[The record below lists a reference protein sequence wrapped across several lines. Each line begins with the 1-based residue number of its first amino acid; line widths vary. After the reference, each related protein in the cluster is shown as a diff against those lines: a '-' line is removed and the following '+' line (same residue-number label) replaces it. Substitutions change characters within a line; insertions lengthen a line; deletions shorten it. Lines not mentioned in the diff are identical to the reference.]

1 MPQIGT
7 FTRHASGFSGS
18 IHTFSLTRDLAI
30 VRIEPSDIENAPD
43 YRVYVGSEDGLAIGV
58 AWNRTGER
66 AGEYIALLIDDPMLP
81 QPIRATLFRDDES
94 GASWSLHWSRRHKR
108 NGAS

>member
-7 FTRHASGFSGS
+7 FSRDATGFAGC
-18 IHTFSLTRDLAI
+18 IHTFTLKRDITI

-43 YRVYVGSEDGLAIGV
+43 YRIHQGEDGPAIGV
-58 AWNRTGER
+58 GWNRTGER

-81 QPIRATLFRDDES
+81 QPVRATLFRNDDS
-94 GASWSLHWSRRHKR
+94 GASWSLHWSGRHKR
-108 NGAS
+108 SGGG